1 MKTEKY
7 YLALGFF
14 VVLLFVPA
22 WGELEVPESD
32 ENMLVG
38 RCRPALA
45 GIEQLY
51 LVIVPS
57 GTEPNEVGLNLKEL
71 DEKIKNRLDKNGIEA
86 ISEYISKEHTHKLV
100 EIPELRVDIE
110 MLRLDSRRKVVY
122 RVQTSLAKEV
132 YLQTEPL
139 LCLKADVWQVE
150 PVMRLVSA
158 GRMTGAITKEVVEQ
172 IDAFISACLTMKE
185 YAGEESDIDN
195 AGKASQAAAQGE
207 AKPVGEVR
215 EAGYQYVASKNSEIF
230 HKPQCSSAKRIKST
244 NLVRY
249 NNQAEAVKAGKRAC
263 KRCKP

>member
-1 MKTEKY
+1 MKTGKY
-7 YLALGFF
+7 YLALGVF
-14 VVLLFVPA
+14 VVLLFVPV
-22 WGELEVPESD
+22 WGEPEFPEPD

-51 LVIVPS
+51 VVIVPS
-57 GTEPNEVGLNLKEL
+57 GTELNKSELNLKEL
-71 DEKIKNRLDKNGIEA
+71 DGKIKSRLDKNGIEV
-86 ISEYISKEHTHKLV
+86 ISEYISKGHTHKLV

-110 MLRLDSRRKVVY
+110 MLRFDRPQKVVY

-132 YLQTEPL
+132 YLQTEPP

-158 GRMTGAITKEVVEQ
+158 ERTPNAITREVVEQ
-172 IDAFISACLTMKE
+172 IDAFISACLTIKE
-185 YAGEESDIDN
+185 YTREESDIDN
-195 AGKASQAAAQGE
+195 AGKASGTAAQSE
-207 AKPVGEVR
+207 AKSVGEVR
-215 EAGYQYVASKNSEIF
+215 EAEYKYVASKNSEIF

-244 NLVRY
+244 NLVGY
-249 NNQAEAVKAGKRAC
+249 NNHAEAVKAGKRAC

>member
-1 MKTEKY
+1 MKTGKY
-7 YLALGFF
+7 YLALGVF

-22 WGELEVPESD
+22 WGEPELLEPE

-45 GIEQLY
+45 GIEKLY
-51 LVIVPS
+51 VVIVPS
-57 GTEPNEVGLNLKEL
+57 GAEPNEVGLDLNEL
-71 DEKIKNRLDKNGIEA
+71 DGKIKVRLDKNGIEA
-86 ISEYISKEHTHKLV
+86 ISEYISKGHTHKLV

-110 MLRLDSRRKVVY
+110 MLRLDRPQKVVY

-132 YLQTEPL
+132 YLQTEPP
-139 LCLKADVWQVE
+139 LCLKADVWQME

-158 GRMTGAITKEVVEQ
+158 ERMPTAITKEVVEQ
-172 IDAFISACLTMKE
+172 IDAFISACLTIKE

-195 AGKASQAAAQGE
+195 AGKASRAAAQSE
-207 AKPVGEVR
+207 AKSVGEVR
-215 EAGYQYVASKNSEIF
+215 EAEYQYVASKNSEVF
-230 HKPQCSSAKRIKST
+230 HRPQCSSAKRIKST

-249 NNQAEAVKAGKRAC
+249 NNRAEAVEAGKRAC

>member
-1 MKTEKY
+1 MRAGKY
-7 YLALGFF
+7 YLALGVFGI
-14 VVLLFVPA
+14 LLFVPVLGQA
-22 WGELEVPESD
+22 EVPESH
-32 ENMLVG
+32 ESMLVG
-38 RCRPALA
+38 RCQPALV

-51 LVIVPS
+51 VVIVPS
-57 GTEPNEVGLNLKEL
+57 GTEPNELGLSLKEL
-71 DEKIKNRLDKNGIEA
+71 DGKIKSRLDKNGIKVV
-86 ISEYISKEHTHKLV
+86 SEYISEGHTHKLV

-110 MLRLDSRRKVVY
+110 LLRFDGQQKAVY

-132 YLQTEPL
+132 YLQTEPP

-158 GRMTGAITKEVVEQ
+158 ERASGAITKEVVEQ

-185 YAGEESDIDN
+185 YAGKESDIAS
-195 AGKASQAAAQGE
+195 AGKASQAAAQSE
-207 AKPVGEVR
+207 AKSVGEVR
-215 EAGYQYVASKNSEIF
+215 EAEYQYVASKNSEIF

-249 NNQAEAVKAGKRAC
+249 NERAEAVKAGKRAC